1 MSITNSGSFKFTKSN
16 RSSTSSGAGSSDAG
30 AGSALRLPISASDV
44 LEARYTGKAA
54 LRDEMLHGNP
64 VLMRTLEALGM
75 VGPFTMT
82 NPWEMTDPQGHST
95 INAGGYAAI
104 PFGDRYQP
112 LAEFV
117 SAYARDDRS
126 LGLPQQSASP
136 WRAALETNLIALVS
150 QFLPQHADSKVFF
163 SNSGTEAIEAAIKFV
178 KAARPK
184 ARHLINFYGA
194 YHGKT
199 FGALALTPNPEY
211 QEMFRPLMPNI
222 TTLPFGDSSAL
233 ESAIRKLGARNVAA
247 VFLEPIQG
255 EAGVIVPPANFLREV
270 NAICK
275 RHDILIVADEIQ
287 TGLGRAGEWFSSAA
301 GGLEPDII
309 TLAKPLGGGMA
320 AIGATIAPPKII
332 ARTLGGFGKR
342 HSNTFGGNSF
352 SMAVGLKSLEI
363 LVSENLPARSKR
375 LGARGLEA
383 LQTLQAKYPQTLEAV
398 RGSGLLMA
406 LQFRTVIPPKA
417 IPGLSDLI
425 SELSG
430 GLGCRVLYTGGVTA
444 NFSLSAK
451 RVIRLTPALTM
462 PDETFDTM
470 LSRVAATMERNPT
483 ANHMLRHMPL
493 DRLVRL
499 GRVAFGL

>member
-1 MSITNSGSFKFTKSN
+1 M
-16 RSSTSSGAGSSDAG
+16 
-30 AGSALRLPISASDV
+30 PISASDV
-44 LEARYTGKAA
+44 LEGSYDGKRA
-54 LRDEMLHGNP
+54 LRDEMAHGNP

-75 VGPFTMT
+75 VGPYTMT
-82 NPWEMTDPQGHST
+82 SPWEMNDASGHAT

-104 PFGDRYQP
+104 PFGDQYPP
-112 LAEFV
+112 LWDFV
-117 SAYARDDRS
+117 RAYAQNDRS

-150 QFLPQHADSKVFF
+150 RFLPQHADSKVFF

-184 ARHLINFYGA
+184 AKHLINFRGA

-199 FGALALTPNPEY
+199 FGSLALTPNPEY
-211 QEMFRPLMPNI
+211 QAMFQPLMPNV
-222 TTLPFGDSSAL
+222 TTLPFGDASAL
-233 ESAIRKLGARNVAA
+233 EATVRKLGARNVAA
-247 VFLEPIQG
+247 VFLEPVQG
-255 EAGVIVPPANFLREV
+255 EAGVIVPPPGFLREV

-287 TGLGRAGEWFSSAA
+287 TGLGRAGEWFASAA

-363 LVSENLPARSKR
+363 LVSENLPERAKR
-375 LGARGLEA
+375 LGALGLER
-383 LQTLQAKYPQTLEAV
+383 LQRVQASYPGTLEAV
-398 RGSGLLMA
+398 RGQGLLMA
-406 LQFRTVIPPKA
+406 LQFKPVLPPKLT
-417 IPGLSDLI
+417 PGLAELVG
-425 SELSG
+425 ELSG
-430 GLGCRVLYTGGVTA
+430 GLGCRALYVGGITA

-462 PDETFDTM
+462 PEALFETM
-470 LSRVAATMERNPT
+470 LQRLEGTFERNPT
-483 ANHMLRHMPL
+483 ANHLLRHMPL

-499 GRVAFGL
+499 ARIAFS